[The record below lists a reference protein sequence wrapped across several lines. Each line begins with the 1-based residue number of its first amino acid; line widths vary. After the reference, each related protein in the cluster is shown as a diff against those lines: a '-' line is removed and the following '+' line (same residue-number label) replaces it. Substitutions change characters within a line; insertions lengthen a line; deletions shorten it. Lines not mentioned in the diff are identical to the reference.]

1 MGFLDHS
8 TNNIIIDAV
17 LTDYGRRLLAENQ
30 GGFRIAFF
38 SLGDDEVDYST
49 IRKFGRTV
57 GKEKISKNTPIF
69 EAQTGASQAL
79 KHRLIT
85 LPDPLINQ
93 MPTMT
98 MAAGLNAAA
107 TEGTSNAITISTND
121 DSQVTFT
128 QTVTSGDIPTGL
140 ADQTYTVLLNDRFLR
155 LTSGQKISTQPNSRV
170 AAYSQSKSGT
180 VGTGSQIVL
189 DIARNTLDPTVWTQ
203 FGDYGSN
210 GQQITSVLSIIGD
223 QSGLR
228 KDIKVTIVKV

>member
-1 MGFLDHS
+1 
-8 TNNIIIDAV
+8 
-17 LTDYGRRLLAENQ
+17 
-30 GGFRIAFF
+30 
-38 SLGDDEVDYST
+38 
-49 IRKFGRTV
+49 
-57 GKEKISKNTPIF
+57 
-69 EAQTGASQAL
+69 
-79 KHRLIT
+79 
-85 LPDPLINQ
+85 
-93 MPTMT
+93 MT

-210 GQQITSVLSIIGD
+210 GQQIKIF
-223 QSGLR
+223 Q
-228 KDIKVTIVKV
+228 K